1 MKYYIIYKITN
12 LINDRYYIGKHIT
25 DNINDSYMGSGKL
38 IKKAIEKYGIDNF
51 KKEIISLYD
60 NEHDMN
66 IAESAIIDLNDKMIY
81 NLHPGGNGG
90 WQYVNS
96 KELNNNEES
105 IQIKSIKM
113 KEYWTEE
120 KKKEKSENMKK
131 FNKEHGTERY
141 TKVLKERYS
150 DPTFLKTFKDT
161 MTEVNRRE
169 EKRKDASE
177 KLKELWKNED
187 FKKKMEKRKRG
198 SNSSALKAKW
208 KNPEWKKMML
218 EKRKKHET

>member
-12 LINDRYYIGKHIT
+12 LINGRYYIGKHIT

-38 IKKAIEKYGIDNF
+38 IKKAIEKYGIESFRKD
-51 KKEIISLYD
+51 IISVYD

-66 IAESAIIDLNDKMIY
+66 IAESAIINLNDKMIY
-81 NLHPGGNGG
+81 NLHPGGKGG

-96 KELNNNEES
+96 NELNNNEES

-120 KKKEKSENMKK
+120 KRKEKSENMKK
-131 FNKEHGTERY
+131 FNEEHGTERY

-150 DPTFLKTFKDT
+150 DPTFLETFKDT

-187 FKKKMEKRKRG
+187 YKKKMKKRKRG
-198 SNSSALKAKW
+198 SNSNALKAKW
-208 KNPEWKKMML
+208 KDPEWKKMML
-218 EKRKKHET
+218 EKRKKT